1 MRNVT
6 ARIVA
11 AMAVAMLAAT
21 VPAKAASV
29 SVSVSASVAAS
40 APPPGAASCS
50 GCHGLRDNAS
60 SALPGIYGRDP
71 QDIVTAMAAF
81 RDSTR
86 PATVMNRIAKG
97 FSEDE
102 IRAIAAWLATQ
113 K

>member
-21 VPAKAASV
+21 VPAKAV
-29 SVSVSASVAAS
+29 SVSGAAS

-81 RDSTR
+81 RDGTR

>member
-1 MRNVT
+1 MQGLTTSIRAAAIAVT
-6 ARIVA
+6 
-11 AMAVAMLAAT
+11 MGAVT
-21 VPAKAASV
+21 VPAT
-29 SVSVSASVAAS
+29 AAS
-40 APPPGAASCS
+40 APPPGATACS

-60 SALPGIYGRDP
+60 SVLPGIYGRDP
-71 QDIVTAMAAF
+71 QEIVTAMAAF
-81 RDSTR
+81 HDGTR

>member
-21 VPAKAASV
+21 VPAKAT
-29 SVSVSASVAAS
+29 SVSASVAAS

-71 QDIVTAMAAF
+71 QDIATAMAAF
-81 RDSTR
+81 RDGTR

>member
-11 AMAVAMLAAT
+11 AMAVAMLAAK
-21 VPAKAASV
+21 VPAK
-29 SVSVSASVAAS
+29 AAS

-71 QDIVTAMAAF
+71 QDIATAMAAF
-81 RDSTR
+81 RDGTR

>member
-1 MRNVT
+1 MQGLTTRIGAAAIAVT
-6 ARIVA
+6 
-11 AMAVAMLAAT
+11 MLAALVSAT
-21 VPAKAASV
+21 VPATAASV
-29 SVSVSASVAAS
+29 
-40 APPPGAASCS
+40 PPPGAAACS

-60 SALPGIYGRDP
+60 SVLPGIYGRDP

-81 RDSTR
+81 RDGTR